1 MQLDL
6 LQDGFVAIP
15 QAGIGQIQQRAGELH
30 GFTKHEVERRINVG
44 RAQFFHALKCLD
56 PALCLTRLG
65 GLSLE
70 AGDVAFHV
78 RGLRLLLL
86 VGLLLLGQT
95 LGTGALEGC
104 VTAAVERDFALID
117 VGDVVHHGIEKIPV
131 VGYQQQG
138 ARVAFEE
145 VFEPQNGI
153 KVQVV
158 GRFIEQQQIRRT
170 HEGLRQVQA
179 DLARA
184 EADED
189 GAAQARLHSEL
200 DSADG
205 YTADARARKMLAGLG
220 FTNEQMDRPV
230 ADFSGGWRMRLNLA
244 QALMCP
250 SDLLLLDEPTN
261 HLDLDAILWLE
272 DFLKNYPGTL
282 LLISHDRDFLDA
294 VVDNIAHVDQ
304 RKITLYR
311 GGYSAFERAR
321 AERLAQQQQAYEK
334 QQAQRAHMESYIA
347 RFKAQATKA
356 RQAQS
361 RIKALERMEELS
373 AAHVDSPFDFVFRE
387 AVKLSSPL
395 LDLSDARLGYGD
407 KTILEKVK
415 LQLVPGARIGLL
427 GPNGA
432 GKSTLIKNL
441 AGELE
446 PLSGRLARGE
456 TLVVGYFAQH
466 QLDSLDSKASPLLHM
481 QRLAPTE
488 REQTLRDFLG
498 GFDFRGARID
508 EPVLNFSGGE
518 KARLALAL
526 IAWGRPNLLLLDEP
540 TNHLDLE
547 MRLALTMALQE
558 FSGAVLVVS
567 HDRHLLK
574 STTDEFLLVA
584 DGKVQEF
591 DGDLEDYARW
601 LADYRLRNAPVSTT
615 LVNPDKTDKKAQRQA
630 AAALRQQLAPHK
642 READKLESELGK
654 VNEKL
659 AKIETSLGD
668 SAVYEAARKD
678 ELRDLLAEQAK
689 LKVLE
694 SQLEERWMEALE
706 LLESMQAELEAL
718 S

>member
-1 MQLDL
+1 MIRLSNLTLQRGPQRLLEGAELTLHAGHKAGLIGANGAGKSSLFALLRAELTPDSGDCQLPADWRIAHMRQEVDTL
-6 LQDGFVAIP
+6 DRLAVDYVLDG
-15 QAGIGQIQQRAGELH
+15 
-30 GFTKHEVERRINVG
+30 
-44 RAQFFHALKCLD
+44 D
-56 PALCLTRLG
+56 
-65 GLSLE
+65 
-70 AGDVAFHV
+70 
-78 RGLRLLLL
+78 LRL
-86 VGLLLLGQT
+86 
-95 LGTGALEGC
+95 
-104 VTAAVERDFALID
+104 R
-117 VGDVVHHGIEKIPV
+117 K
-131 VGYQQQG
+131 
-138 ARVAFEE
+138 
-145 VFEPQNGI
+145 
-153 KVQVV
+153 
-158 GRFIEQQQIRRT
+158 
-170 HEGLRQVQA
+170 VQA
-179 DLARA
+179 DLAAA
-184 EADED
+184 EAAHD
-189 GAAQARLHSEL
+189 GTALARLHIEL

-205 YTADARARKMLAGLG
+205 YTADARARKLLAGLG
-220 FTNEQMDRPV
+220 FTNEQMDRRV
-230 ADFSGGWRMRLNLA
+230 GDFSGGWRMRLNLA

-272 DFLKNYPGTL
+272 DWLKSYPGTL

-294 VVDNIAHVDQ
+294 VVDHVAHVEQ
-304 RKITLYR
+304 CKLTLYR
-311 GGYSAFERAR
+311 GGYTAFERTR

-334 QQAQRAHMESYIA
+334 QQAQRAHMEKYIA

-387 AVKLSSPL
+387 SEKISSPL
-395 LDLSDARLGYGD
+395 LDLSEGRLGYGD

-415 LQLVPGARIGLL
+415 LQLTPGARIGLL

-446 PLSGRLARGE
+446 PLSGRLVRGE
-456 TLVVGYFAQH
+456 NLSVGYFAQH
-466 QLDSLDSKASPLLHM
+466 QLDSLDNKASPLLHL

-498 GFDFRGARID
+498 GFDFRGNRID

-526 IAWGRPNLLLLDEP
+526 IAWERPNLLLLDEP

-574 STTDEFLLVA
+574 STTDDFLLVA
-584 DGKVQEF
+584 DGKVETF
-591 DGDLEDYARW
+591 DGDLDDYSRW
-601 LADYRLRNAPVSTT
+601 LVEYRQRNAPVSTAP
-615 LVNPDKTDKKAQRQA
+615 VNADKTDKKAQRQA

-642 READKLESELGK
+642 READKLERELGSLH
-654 VNEKL
+654 EQL
-659 AKIETSLGD
+659 AKVDASLGD
-668 SAVYEAARKD
+668 SALYETARKD
-678 ELRDLLAEQAK
+678 ELRDLLAQQAK
-689 LKVLE
+689 LKVRE
-694 SQLEERWMEALE
+694 AELEEAWMAALE
-706 LLESMQAELEAL
+706 ELETMQAELEAL

>member
-1 MQLDL
+1 
-6 LQDGFVAIP
+6 
-15 QAGIGQIQQRAGELH
+15 
-30 GFTKHEVERRINVG
+30 
-44 RAQFFHALKCLD
+44 
-56 PALCLTRLG
+56 
-65 GLSLE
+65 
-70 AGDVAFHV
+70 
-78 RGLRLLLL
+78 
-86 VGLLLLGQT
+86 
-95 LGTGALEGC
+95 
-104 VTAAVERDFALID
+104 
-117 VGDVVHHGIEKIPV
+117 
-131 VGYQQQG
+131 
-138 ARVAFEE
+138 
-145 VFEPQNGI
+145 
-153 KVQVV
+153 VQ
-158 GRFIEQQQIRRT
+158 
-170 HEGLRQVQA
+170 H
-179 DLARA
+179 DLAEA
-184 EADED
+184 EKAQD
-189 GAAQARLHSEL
+189 GAAQARLHAEL

-220 FTNEQMDRPV
+220 FTNDQMDRQV
-230 ADFSGGWRMRLNLA
+230 GDFSGGWRMRLNLA

-261 HLDLDAILWLE
+261 HLDLDAIIWLE
-272 DFLKNYPGTL
+272 EWLKSYPGTL
-282 LLISHDRDFLDA
+282 MLISHDRDFLDA
-294 VVDNIAHVDQ
+294 VVDHVAHVDQ

-387 AVKLSSPL
+387 SHKISSPL
-395 LDLSDARLGYGD
+395 IDISDARLGYGERAV
-407 KTILEKVK
+407 LEKVK
-415 LQLVPGARIGLL
+415 LQLTPGARIGLL

-446 PLSGRLARGE
+446 PLSGRLTRGE
-456 TLVVGYFAQH
+456 NTVVGYFAQH

-558 FSGAVLVVS
+558 FSGAGLVVS

-574 STTDEFLLVA
+574 STTDNFYLVA
-584 DGKVQEF
+584 DGKVEEF
-591 DGDLEDYARW
+591 DGDLEDYTRW
-601 LADYRLRNAPVSTT
+601 LVEYRQRNAPVSNTP
-615 LVNPDKTDKKAQRQA
+615 VNPDKTDKKAQRQA

-642 READKLESELGK
+642 READKLEAELGK
-654 VNEKL
+654 LHEKL
-659 AKIETSLGD
+659 AKIDVSLGD
-668 SAVYEAARKD
+668 SDIYEPMRKN

-689 LKVLE
+689 LKVRE
-694 SQLEERWMEALE
+694 AELEESWMEALE

>member
-1 MQLDL
+1 MIRLQNLTLQRGPQRL
-6 LQDGFVAIP
+6 LEDAELTLH
-15 QAGIGQIQQRAGELH
+15 AGHKAGLIGANGAGKSSLFALIRGELH
-30 GFTKHEVERRINVG
+30 PDSGDCFLPADWRIAHMRQDIETLERLAVDYV
-44 RAQFFHALKCLD
+44 LD
-56 PALCLTRLG
+56 
-65 GLSLE
+65 
-70 AGDVAFHV
+70 GD
-78 RGLRLLLL
+78 LRL
-86 VGLLLLGQT
+86 
-95 LGTGALEGC
+95 
-104 VTAAVERDFALID
+104 R
-117 VGDVVHHGIEKIPV
+117 
-131 VGYQQQG
+131 
-138 ARVAFEE
+138 E
-145 VFEPQNGI
+145 VQ
-153 KVQVV
+153 
-158 GRFIEQQQIRRT
+158 R
-170 HEGLRQVQA
+170 
-179 DLARA
+179 DLAAA
-184 EADED
+184 EASHD
-189 GAAQARLHSEL
+189 GAAQARLHAEL

-205 YTADARARKMLAGLG
+205 YTADARARKLLAGLG

-230 ADFSGGWRMRLNLA
+230 GDFSGGWRMRLNLA

-261 HLDLDAILWLE
+261 HLDLDAIIWLE
-272 DFLKNYPGTL
+272 EWLKSYPGTL

-294 VVDNIAHVDQ
+294 VVDHVAHVDQ

-387 AVKLSSPL
+387 STKISSPL
-395 LDLSDARLGYGD
+395 IDLSDARLGYGD
-407 KTILEKVK
+407 KAVLEKVK
-415 LQLVPGARIGLL
+415 LQLTPGARIGLL

-441 AGELE
+441 AGELS
-446 PLSGRLARGE
+446 PLAGRLTRGE
-456 TLVVGYFAQH
+456 NTVVGYFAQH
-466 QLDSLDSKASPLLHM
+466 QLDSLDSKASPLLHL

-526 IAWGRPNLLLLDEP
+526 IAWERPNLLLLDEP

-574 STTDEFLLVA
+574 STTDNFYLVA
-584 DGKVQEF
+584 DGKVEEF

-601 LADYRLRNAPVSTT
+601 LVDYRQRNAPVSNTP
-615 LVNPDKTDKKAQRQA
+615 VNPDKTDKKAQRQA

-642 READKLESELGK
+642 READKLEAELGK
-654 VNEKL
+654 LHEKL
-659 AKIETSLGD
+659 AKIDASLGD
-668 SAVYEAARKD
+668 SDIYEPARKND
-678 ELRDLLAEQAK
+678 LRDLLADQAK
-689 LKVLE
+689 LKVRE
-694 SQLEERWMEALE
+694 AELEEAWMEALE

>member
-1 MQLDL
+1 MIRLQNLTLQRGPQRL
-6 LQDGFVAIP
+6 LEDAELTLH
-15 QAGIGQIQQRAGELH
+15 AGHKAGLIGANGAGKSSLFALLRGELH
-30 GFTKHEVERRINVG
+30 PDSGDCSLPADWRIAHMRQEVDTLERLAVDYV
-44 RAQFFHALKCLD
+44 LD
-56 PALCLTRLG
+56 
-65 GLSLE
+65 
-70 AGDVAFHV
+70 GD
-78 RGLRLLLL
+78 
-86 VGLLLLGQT
+86 
-95 LGTGALEGC
+95 
-104 VTAAVERDFALID
+104 
-117 VGDVVHHGIEKIPV
+117 
-131 VGYQQQG
+131 
-138 ARVAFEE
+138 
-145 VFEPQNGI
+145 
-153 KVQVV
+153 
-158 GRFIEQQQIRRT
+158 IR
-170 HEGLRQVQA
+170 LRQVQR
-179 DLARA
+179 DLAVA
-184 EADED
+184 EAAHD
-189 GAAQARLHSEL
+189 GAALARLHSEL

-205 YTADARARKMLAGLG
+205 YTADARARKLLAGLG
-220 FTNEQMDRPV
+220 FTNEQMDRQV
-230 ADFSGGWRMRLNLA
+230 GDFSGGWRMRLNLA

-261 HLDLDAILWLE
+261 HLDLDAIIWLE
-272 DFLKNYPGTL
+272 DWLKSYPGTL

-294 VVDNIAHVDQ
+294 VVDHVAHVDQ
-304 RKITLYR
+304 RKLVLYR
-311 GGYSAFERAR
+311 GGYTAFERAR

-387 AVKLSSPL
+387 STKISSPL
-395 LDLSDARLGYGD
+395 IDLSDARLGYGD
-407 KTILEKVK
+407 KTVLEKVK
-415 LQLVPGARIGLL
+415 LQLTPGARIGLL

-441 AGELE
+441 SGELQ
-446 PLSGRLARGE
+446 PLAGRLTRGE
-456 TLVVGYFAQH
+456 NTVVGYFAQH
-466 QLDSLDSKASPLLHM
+466 QLDSLDAKASPLLHL

-526 IAWGRPNLLLLDEP
+526 IAWERPNLLLLDEP

-574 STTDEFLLVA
+574 STTDNFFLVA
-584 DGKVQEF
+584 DGKVEEF

-601 LADYRLRNAPVSTT
+601 LVDYRQRNAPVSTT
-615 LVNPDKTDKKAQRQA
+615 PVNPDKTDKKAQRQA

-654 VNEKL
+654 LHEKL
-659 AKIETSLGD
+659 HGIETSLGD
-668 SAVYEAARKD
+668 SGLYEAARRD
-678 ELRDLLAEQAK
+678 ELRDLLAEQAR
-689 LKVLE
+689 LKVRE
-694 SQLEERWMEALE
+694 AELEEAWMQALE
-706 LLESMQAELEAL
+706 LLETLQTELEAL

>member
-1 MQLDL
+1 MIRLQNLTLQRGPQRL
-6 LQDGFVAIP
+6 LEDAELTLH
-15 QAGIGQIQQRAGELH
+15 AGHKAGLIGANGAGKSSLFALIRGELH
-30 GFTKHEVERRINVG
+30 PDSGDCFLPADWRIAHMRQEIETLERLAVDYV
-44 RAQFFHALKCLD
+44 LD
-56 PALCLTRLG
+56 
-65 GLSLE
+65 
-70 AGDVAFHV
+70 GD
-78 RGLRLLLL
+78 LRL
-86 VGLLLLGQT
+86 
-95 LGTGALEGC
+95 
-104 VTAAVERDFALID
+104 R
-117 VGDVVHHGIEKIPV
+117 
-131 VGYQQQG
+131 
-138 ARVAFEE
+138 E
-145 VFEPQNGI
+145 VQ
-153 KVQVV
+153 
-158 GRFIEQQQIRRT
+158 R
-170 HEGLRQVQA
+170 
-179 DLARA
+179 DLAAA
-184 EADED
+184 EAAHD

-205 YTADARARKMLAGLG
+205 YTADARARKLLAGLG
-220 FTNEQMDRPV
+220 FTNEQMDRQV
-230 ADFSGGWRMRLNLA
+230 GDFSGGWRMRLNLA

-261 HLDLDAILWLE
+261 HLDLDAIIWLE
-272 DFLKNYPGTL
+272 EWLKSYPGTL
-282 LLISHDRDFLDA
+282 LLISHDRDFLDE
-294 VVDNIAHVDQ
+294 VVDHVAHVDQ

-311 GGYSAFERAR
+311 GGYTAFERAR

-387 AVKLSSPL
+387 STKISSPL
-395 LDLSDARLGYGD
+395 IDLSDARLGYGD

-415 LQLVPGARIGLL
+415 LQLTPGARIGLL

-441 AGELE
+441 AGELS
-446 PLSGRLARGE
+446 PIAGRLTRGE
-456 TLVVGYFAQH
+456 NTVVGYFAQH
-466 QLDSLDSKASPLLHM
+466 QLDSLDSKASPLLHL

-526 IAWGRPNLLLLDEP
+526 IAWERPNLLLLDEP

-574 STTDEFLLVA
+574 STTDNFYLVA
-584 DGKVQEF
+584 DGKVEEF

-601 LADYRLRNAPVSTT
+601 LVEYRQRNAPVSNTP
-615 LVNPDKTDKKAQRQA
+615 VNPDKTDKKAQRQA

-642 READKLESELGK
+642 READKLEAELGK
-654 VNEKL
+654 LHEKL
-659 AKIETSLGD
+659 AKVDASLGD
-668 SAVYEAARKD
+668 SDIYEPARKN

-689 LKVLE
+689 LKVRE
-694 SQLEERWMEALE
+694 GELEEAWMEALE
-706 LLESMQAELEAL
+706 VLESMQAELEAL

>member
-1 MQLDL
+1 MIRIENLTLQRGPQRL
-6 LQDGFVAIP
+6 LEDAELTLH
-15 QAGIGQIQQRAGELH
+15 AGQKAGLIGANGAGKSSLFALLRGELH
-30 GFTKHEVERRINVG
+30 PDSGDCRLPADWRIAHMRQEVDTLERLAVDYV
-44 RAQFFHALKCLD
+44 LD
-56 PALCLTRLG
+56 
-65 GLSLE
+65 
-70 AGDVAFHV
+70 GDVH
-78 RGLRLLLL
+78 LR
-86 VGLLLLGQT
+86 
-95 LGTGALEGC
+95 
-104 VTAAVERDFALID
+104 D
-117 VGDVVHHGIEKIPV
+117 V
-131 VGYQQQG
+131 Q
-138 ARVAFEE
+138 
-145 VFEPQNGI
+145 
-153 KVQVV
+153 
-158 GRFIEQQQIRRT
+158 
-170 HEGLRQVQA
+170 RQ
-179 DLARA
+179 LA
-184 EADED
+184 EAETAHD
-189 GAAQARLHSEL
+189 GTALARLHAEL

-205 YTADARARKMLAGLG
+205 YTADARARKLLAGLG
-220 FTNEQMDRPV
+220 FSNEQMARQV
-230 ADFSGGWRMRLNLA
+230 GSFSGGWRMRLNLA

-272 DFLKNYPGTL
+272 DWLKGYPGTL

-294 VVDNIAHVDQ
+294 VVDHVAHVEQ
-304 RKITLYR
+304 RKIILYR

-334 QQAQRAHMESYIA
+334 QQAQRAHMEKYIA

-373 AAHVDSPFDFVFRE
+373 AAHVDSPFNFTFRE
-387 AVKLSSPL
+387 SEKISSPL

-415 LQLVPGARIGLL
+415 LQLTPGARIGLL

-441 AGELE
+441 SGELQ
-446 PLSGRLARGE
+446 PLAGRLQRGE
-456 TLVVGYFAQH
+456 NLSVGYFAQH
-466 QLDSLDSKASPLLHM
+466 QLDSLDAKANPLLHL

-498 GFDFRGARID
+498 GFDFRGARLD
-508 EPVLNFSGGE
+508 EPVVNFSGGE

-526 IAWGRPNLLLLDEP
+526 IAWEKPNLLLLDEP

-574 STTDEFLLVA
+574 STTDNFMLVA
-584 DGKVQEF
+584 DGRVEEF
-591 DGDLEDYARW
+591 DGDLDDYTRW
-601 LADYRLRNAPVSTT
+601 LADYRQRNAPVSNTP
-615 LVNPDKTDKKAQRQA
+615 VNADKTDKKAQRQQ

-642 READKLESELGK
+642 KQAEKLERELGE
-654 VNEKL
+654 VQEKL
-659 AKIETSLGD
+659 ARIEHGLAD
-668 SAVYEAARKD
+668 SAIYEAASKD
-678 ELRDLLAEQAK
+678 KLRELLSEQAR
-689 LKVLE
+689 LKTRE
-694 SQLEERWMEALE
+694 GELEEGWMEALE
-706 LLESMQAELEAL
+706 VLETMQAELEAL

>member
-1 MQLDL
+1 MIRLQNLTLQRGPQRL
-6 LQDGFVAIP
+6 LEDAELTLH
-15 QAGIGQIQQRAGELH
+15 AGHKAGLIGANGAGKSSLFALLRGELH
-30 GFTKHEVERRINVG
+30 PDSGDCFLPADWRIAHMRQEVDTLERLAVDYV
-44 RAQFFHALKCLD
+44 LD
-56 PALCLTRLG
+56 
-65 GLSLE
+65 
-70 AGDVAFHV
+70 GD
-78 RGLRLLLL
+78 LR
-86 VGLLLLGQT
+86 
-95 LGTGALEGC
+95 
-104 VTAAVERDFALID
+104 
-117 VGDVVHHGIEKIPV
+117 
-131 VGYQQQG
+131 
-138 ARVAFEE
+138 
-145 VFEPQNGI
+145 
-153 KVQVV
+153 
-158 GRFIEQQQIRRT
+158 
-170 HEGLRQVQA
+170 LRQVQR
-179 DLARA
+179 DLEAA
-184 EADED
+184 EAAHD

-205 YTADARARKMLAGLG
+205 YTADARARKLLAGLG
-220 FTNEQMDRPV
+220 FTNEQMDRQV
-230 ADFSGGWRMRLNLA
+230 GDFSGGWRMRLNLA

-261 HLDLDAILWLE
+261 HLDLDAIIWLE
-272 DFLKNYPGTL
+272 DWLKSYPGTL

-294 VVDNIAHVDQ
+294 VVDHVAHVDQ

-387 AVKLSSPL
+387 STKISSPL
-395 LDLSDARLGYGD
+395 IDLSDARLGYGD
-407 KTILEKVK
+407 KTVLEKVK
-415 LQLVPGARIGLL
+415 LQLTPGARIGLL

-441 AGELE
+441 SGELL
-446 PLSGRLARGE
+446 PLAGRLTRGE
-456 TLVVGYFAQH
+456 NTVVGYFAQH
-466 QLDSLDSKASPLLHM
+466 QLDSLDAKASPLLHL

-526 IAWGRPNLLLLDEP
+526 IAWDRPNLLLLDEP

-574 STTDEFLLVA
+574 STTDNFFLVA
-584 DGKVQEF
+584 DGKVEEF

-601 LADYRLRNAPVSTT
+601 LVEYRQRNAPVSNTP
-615 LVNPDKTDKKAQRQA
+615 VNPDKTDKKAQRQA

-642 READKLESELGK
+642 READKLEAELGK
-654 VNEKL
+654 LHEKL
-659 AKIETSLGD
+659 QKIETSLGD
-668 SAVYEAARKD
+668 SGLYEAARKD
-678 ELRDLLAEQAK
+678 ELRDLLAEQAR
-689 LKVLE
+689 LKVKE
-694 SQLEERWMEALE
+694 AELEEAWMLALE
-706 LLESMQAELEAL
+706 LLENLQAELEAL

>member
-1 MQLDL
+1 MIRLQNLTLQRGPQRL
-6 LQDGFVAIP
+6 LEDAELTLH
-15 QAGIGQIQQRAGELH
+15 AGHKAGLIGANGAGKSSLFALLRGELH
-30 GFTKHEVERRINVG
+30 PDSGDCSLPADWRIAHMRQEVDTLERLAVDYV
-44 RAQFFHALKCLD
+44 LD
-56 PALCLTRLG
+56 
-65 GLSLE
+65 
-70 AGDVAFHV
+70 GDV
-78 RGLRLLLL
+78 R
-86 VGLLLLGQT
+86 
-95 LGTGALEGC
+95 
-104 VTAAVERDFALID
+104 
-117 VGDVVHHGIEKIPV
+117 
-131 VGYQQQG
+131 
-138 ARVAFEE
+138 
-145 VFEPQNGI
+145 
-153 KVQVV
+153 
-158 GRFIEQQQIRRT
+158 
-170 HEGLRQVQA
+170 LRQVQR
-179 DLARA
+179 DLAAA
-184 EADED
+184 EAAHD
-189 GAAQARLHSEL
+189 GAALARLHSEL
-200 DSADG
+200 DTADG
-205 YTADARARKMLAGLG
+205 YTADARARKLLAGLG
-220 FTNEQMDRPV
+220 FTNEQMDRQV
-230 ADFSGGWRMRLNLA
+230 GDLSGGWRMRLNLA

-261 HLDLDAILWLE
+261 HLDLDAIIWLE
-272 DFLKNYPGTL
+272 DWLKSYPGTL

-294 VVDNIAHVDQ
+294 VVDHVAHVDQ
-304 RKITLYR
+304 RKLVLYR
-311 GGYSAFERAR
+311 GGYTAFERAR

-387 AVKLSSPL
+387 STKISSPL
-395 LDLSDARLGYGD
+395 IDLSDARLGYGD
-407 KTILEKVK
+407 KTVLEKVR
-415 LQLVPGARIGLL
+415 LQLTPGARIGLL

-441 AGELE
+441 SGELE
-446 PLSGRLARGE
+446 PLAGRLTRGE
-456 TLVVGYFAQH
+456 NTVVGYFAQH
-466 QLDSLDSKASPLLHM
+466 QLDSLDAKASPLLHL

-574 STTDEFLLVA
+574 STTDNFFLVA
-584 DGKVQEF
+584 DGKVEEF

-601 LADYRLRNAPVSTT
+601 LVEYRQRNAPVSTT
-615 LVNPDKTDKKAQRQA
+615 PVNPDKTDKKAQRQA

-642 READKLESELGK
+642 READKLEAELGK
-654 VNEKL
+654 VHEKL
-659 AKIETSLGD
+659 QKIETSLGD
-668 SAVYEAARKD
+668 SGLYEAARKD
-678 ELRDLLAEQAK
+678 ELRDLLAEQAR
-689 LKVLE
+689 LKIRE
-694 SQLEERWMEALE
+694 AELEEAWMQALE
-706 LLESMQAELEAL
+706 LLETLQAELEAL

>member
-1 MQLDL
+1 MIRLQNLTLQRGPQRL
-6 LQDGFVAIP
+6 LEDAELTLH
-15 QAGIGQIQQRAGELH
+15 AGHKAGLIGANGAGKSSLFALLRGELH
-30 GFTKHEVERRINVG
+30 PDSGDCSLPADWRIAHMRQEVDTLERLAVDYV
-44 RAQFFHALKCLD
+44 LD
-56 PALCLTRLG
+56 
-65 GLSLE
+65 
-70 AGDVAFHV
+70 GDV
-78 RGLRLLLL
+78 R
-86 VGLLLLGQT
+86 
-95 LGTGALEGC
+95 
-104 VTAAVERDFALID
+104 
-117 VGDVVHHGIEKIPV
+117 
-131 VGYQQQG
+131 
-138 ARVAFEE
+138 
-145 VFEPQNGI
+145 
-153 KVQVV
+153 
-158 GRFIEQQQIRRT
+158 
-170 HEGLRQVQA
+170 LRQVQR
-179 DLARA
+179 DLAAA
-184 EADED
+184 EAAHD
-189 GAAQARLHSEL
+189 GAALARLHSEL
-200 DSADG
+200 DTADG
-205 YTADARARKMLAGLG
+205 YTADARARKLLAGLG
-220 FTNEQMDRPV
+220 FTNEQMDRQV
-230 ADFSGGWRMRLNLA
+230 GDFSGGWRMRLNLA

-261 HLDLDAILWLE
+261 HLDLDAIIWLE
-272 DFLKNYPGTL
+272 DWLKSYPGTL

-294 VVDNIAHVDQ
+294 VVDHVAHVDQ
-304 RKITLYR
+304 RKLVLYR
-311 GGYSAFERAR
+311 GGYTAFERAR

-387 AVKLSSPL
+387 STKISSPL
-395 LDLSDARLGYGD
+395 IDLSDARLGYGD
-407 KTILEKVK
+407 KTVLEKVK
-415 LQLVPGARIGLL
+415 LQLTPGARIGLL

-441 AGELE
+441 SGELQ
-446 PLSGRLARGE
+446 PLAGRLTRGE
-456 TLVVGYFAQH
+456 NTVVGYFAQH
-466 QLDSLDSKASPLLHM
+466 QLDSLDAKASPLLHL

-498 GFDFRGARID
+498 GFDFRGGRID

-574 STTDEFLLVA
+574 STTDNFFLVA
-584 DGKVQEF
+584 DGKVEEF

-601 LADYRLRNAPVSTT
+601 LVEYRQRNAPVSTT
-615 LVNPDKTDKKAQRQA
+615 PVNPDKTDKKAQRQA

-642 READKLESELGK
+642 READKLEAELGK
-654 VNEKL
+654 VHEKL
-659 AKIETSLGD
+659 QKIETSLGD
-668 SAVYEAARKD
+668 SGLYEAARKD
-678 ELRDLLAEQAK
+678 ELRDLLAEQAR
-689 LKVLE
+689 LKIRE
-694 SQLEERWMEALE
+694 AELEEAWMQALE
-706 LLESMQAELEAL
+706 LLETLQAELEAL

>member
-1 MQLDL
+1 MIRLQNLTLQRGPQRL
-6 LQDGFVAIP
+6 LEDAELTLH
-15 QAGIGQIQQRAGELH
+15 AGQKAGLIGANGAGKSSLFALLRGELH
-30 GFTKHEVERRINVG
+30 PDSGDCFLPADWRIAHMRQEVDTLERLAVDYV
-44 RAQFFHALKCLD
+44 LD
-56 PALCLTRLG
+56 
-65 GLSLE
+65 
-70 AGDVAFHV
+70 GD
-78 RGLRLLLL
+78 LR
-86 VGLLLLGQT
+86 
-95 LGTGALEGC
+95 
-104 VTAAVERDFALID
+104 
-117 VGDVVHHGIEKIPV
+117 
-131 VGYQQQG
+131 
-138 ARVAFEE
+138 
-145 VFEPQNGI
+145 
-153 KVQVV
+153 
-158 GRFIEQQQIRRT
+158 
-170 HEGLRQVQA
+170 LRQVQR
-179 DLARA
+179 DLAAA
-184 EADED
+184 EAAHD

-205 YTADARARKMLAGLG
+205 YTADARARKLLAGLG
-220 FTNEQMDRPV
+220 FTNEQMDRQV
-230 ADFSGGWRMRLNLA
+230 GDFSGGWRMRLNLA

-261 HLDLDAILWLE
+261 HLDLDAIIWLE
-272 DFLKNYPGTL
+272 EWLKSYPGTL
-282 LLISHDRDFLDA
+282 MLISHDRDFLDA
-294 VVDNIAHVDQ
+294 VVDHVAHVDQ

-361 RIKALERMEELS
+361 RIKALERMEELT

-387 AVKLSSPL
+387 SQKISSPL
-395 LDLSDARLGYGD
+395 IDLSDARLGYGE
-407 KTILEKVK
+407 KTVLEKVK
-415 LQLVPGARIGLL
+415 LQLTPGARIGLL

-446 PLSGRLARGE
+446 PLAGRLTRGE
-456 TLVVGYFAQH
+456 NTVVGYFAQH
-466 QLDSLDSKASPLLHM
+466 QLDSLDAKASPLLHL

-526 IAWGRPNLLLLDEP
+526 IAWDRPNLLLLDEP

-574 STTDEFLLVA
+574 STTDNFFLVA
-584 DGKVQEF
+584 DGKVEEF
-591 DGDLEDYARW
+591 DGDLEDYTRW
-601 LADYRLRNAPVSTT
+601 LVDYRQRNAPVSNTP
-615 LVNPDKTDKKAQRQA
+615 VNPDKTDKKAQRQA

-642 READKLESELGK
+642 REAEKLEAELGK
-654 VNEKL
+654 LHEKL
-659 AKIETSLGD
+659 AKIDVSLGD
-668 SAVYEAARKD
+668 SDIYEPARKN
-678 ELRDLLAEQAK
+678 ELRDLLAEQAR
-689 LKVLE
+689 LKVRE
-694 SQLEERWMEALE
+694 AELEEAWMEALE

>member
-1 MQLDL
+1 MIRLQNLTLQRGPQRL
-6 LQDGFVAIP
+6 LEDAELTLH
-15 QAGIGQIQQRAGELH
+15 AGHKAGLIGANGAGKSSLFALIRGELH
-30 GFTKHEVERRINVG
+30 PDSGDCFLPADWRIAHMRQEIETLERLAVDYV
-44 RAQFFHALKCLD
+44 LD
-56 PALCLTRLG
+56 
-65 GLSLE
+65 
-70 AGDVAFHV
+70 GD
-78 RGLRLLLL
+78 LRL
-86 VGLLLLGQT
+86 
-95 LGTGALEGC
+95 
-104 VTAAVERDFALID
+104 R
-117 VGDVVHHGIEKIPV
+117 
-131 VGYQQQG
+131 
-138 ARVAFEE
+138 E
-145 VFEPQNGI
+145 VQ
-153 KVQVV
+153 
-158 GRFIEQQQIRRT
+158 R
-170 HEGLRQVQA
+170 
-179 DLARA
+179 DLAAA
-184 EADED
+184 EAAHD

-205 YTADARARKMLAGLG
+205 YTADARARKLLAGLG

-230 ADFSGGWRMRLNLA
+230 GDFSGGWRMRLNLA

-261 HLDLDAILWLE
+261 HLDLDAIIWLE
-272 DFLKNYPGTL
+272 EWLKSYPGTL

-294 VVDNIAHVDQ
+294 VVDHVAHVDQ

-387 AVKLSSPL
+387 SQKISSPL
-395 LDLSDARLGYGD
+395 IDLSDARLGYGD
-407 KTILEKVK
+407 KAVLEKVK
-415 LQLVPGARIGLL
+415 LQLTPGARIGLL

-446 PLSGRLARGE
+446 PLSGRLTRGE
-456 TLVVGYFAQH
+456 NTVVGYFAQH
-466 QLDSLDSKASPLLHM
+466 QLDSLDSKASPLLHL

-526 IAWGRPNLLLLDEP
+526 IAWDRPNLLLLDEP

-574 STTDEFLLVA
+574 STTDNFYLVA
-584 DGKVQEF
+584 DGKVEEF

-601 LADYRLRNAPVSTT
+601 LVDYRQRNAPVSNTP
-615 LVNPDKTDKKAQRQA
+615 VNPDKTDKKAQRQA

-642 READKLESELGK
+642 READKFEAELGK
-654 VNEKL
+654 LHEKL
-659 AKIETSLGD
+659 AKIDTSLGD
-668 SAVYEAARKD
+668 SDIYEPARKND
-678 ELRDLLAEQAK
+678 LRDLLAEQAK
-689 LKVLE
+689 LKVRE
-694 SQLEERWMEALE
+694 AELEEAWMEALE

>member
-1 MQLDL
+1 MIRLQNLTLQRGPQRL
-6 LQDGFVAIP
+6 LEDAELTLH
-15 QAGIGQIQQRAGELH
+15 AGHKAGLIGANGAGKSSLFALLRGELH
-30 GFTKHEVERRINVG
+30 PDSGDCLLPADWRIAHMRQEVDT
-44 RAQFFHALKCLD
+44 LD
-56 PALCLTRLG
+56 RLAVDYV
-65 GLSLE
+65 LD
-70 AGDVAFHV
+70 GD
-78 RGLRLLLL
+78 LR
-86 VGLLLLGQT
+86 
-95 LGTGALEGC
+95 
-104 VTAAVERDFALID
+104 
-117 VGDVVHHGIEKIPV
+117 
-131 VGYQQQG
+131 
-138 ARVAFEE
+138 
-145 VFEPQNGI
+145 
-153 KVQVV
+153 
-158 GRFIEQQQIRRT
+158 
-170 HEGLRQVQA
+170 LRQVQR
-179 DLARA
+179 DLAAA
-184 EADED
+184 EAAHD
-189 GAAQARLHSEL
+189 GAAQARLHAEL

-205 YTADARARKMLAGLG
+205 YTADARARKLLAGLG
-220 FTNEQMDRPV
+220 FTNEQMDRQV
-230 ADFSGGWRMRLNLA
+230 GDFSGGWRMRLNLA
-244 QALMCP
+244 QALMYP

-261 HLDLDAILWLE
+261 HLDLDAIIWLE
-272 DFLKNYPGTL
+272 DWLKSYPGTL

-294 VVDNIAHVDQ
+294 VVDHVAHVDQ
-304 RKITLYR
+304 RKLTLYR

-387 AVKLSSPL
+387 STKISSPL
-395 LDLSDARLGYGD
+395 IDLSDARLGYGD
-407 KTILEKVK
+407 KTVLEKVK
-415 LQLVPGARIGLL
+415 LQLTPGARIGLL

-441 AGELE
+441 SGELQ
-446 PLSGRLARGE
+446 PLAGRLTRGE
-456 TLVVGYFAQH
+456 NTVVGYFAQH
-466 QLDSLDSKASPLLHM
+466 QLDSLDSKASPLLHL
-481 QRLAPTE
+481 QRLAPSE

-574 STTDEFLLVA
+574 STTDNFFLVA
-584 DGKVQEF
+584 DGKVEEF

-601 LADYRLRNAPVSTT
+601 LVEYRQRNAPVSSTP
-615 LVNPDKTDKKAQRQA
+615 VNPDKTDKKAQRQA

-642 READKLESELGK
+642 READKLEAELGK
-654 VNEKL
+654 LHEKL
-659 AKIETSLGD
+659 QKIETSLGD
-668 SAVYEAARKD
+668 SGLYEAARKD
-678 ELRDLLAEQAK
+678 ELRDLLAEQAR
-689 LKVLE
+689 LKVRE
-694 SQLEERWMEALE
+694 AELEEAWMQALE
-706 LLESMQAELEAL
+706 LLENLQAELEAL

>member
-1 MQLDL
+1 MIRLQNLTLQRGPQRL
-6 LQDGFVAIP
+6 LEDAELTLH
-15 QAGIGQIQQRAGELH
+15 AGHKAGLIGANGAGKSSLFALLRGELH
-30 GFTKHEVERRINVG
+30 PDSGDCLLPADWRIAHMRQEVDTLERLAVDYV
-44 RAQFFHALKCLD
+44 LD
-56 PALCLTRLG
+56 
-65 GLSLE
+65 
-70 AGDVAFHV
+70 GD
-78 RGLRLLLL
+78 LRL
-86 VGLLLLGQT
+86 
-95 LGTGALEGC
+95 
-104 VTAAVERDFALID
+104 R
-117 VGDVVHHGIEKIPV
+117 
-131 VGYQQQG
+131 
-138 ARVAFEE
+138 E
-145 VFEPQNGI
+145 VQ
-153 KVQVV
+153 
-158 GRFIEQQQIRRT
+158 R
-170 HEGLRQVQA
+170 
-179 DLARA
+179 DLAVA
-184 EADED
+184 EEAHD
-189 GAAQARLHSEL
+189 GVALARLHVEL

-205 YTADARARKMLAGLG
+205 YTADARARKLLAGLG
-220 FTNEQMDRPV
+220 FTNEQMDRQV
-230 ADFSGGWRMRLNLA
+230 GDFSGGWRMRLNLA

-261 HLDLDAILWLE
+261 HLDLDAIIWLE
-272 DFLKNYPGTL
+272 DWLKSYAGTL
-282 LLISHDRDFLDA
+282 LLISHDRDFLDE
-294 VVDNIAHVDQ
+294 VVDHVAHVDQ

-311 GGYSAFERAR
+311 GGYTAFERAR

-387 AVKLSSPL
+387 STKISSTL
-395 LDLSDARLGYGD
+395 IDLSDANLGYGD
-407 KTILEKVK
+407 RAVLEKVK
-415 LQLVPGARIGLL
+415 LQLTPGARIGLL

-446 PLSGRLARGE
+446 PLSGRLTRGE
-456 TLVVGYFAQH
+456 NTVVGYFAQH
-466 QLDSLDSKASPLLHM
+466 QLDSLDAKASPLLHL

-488 REQTLRDFLG
+488 REQALRDFLG
-498 GFDFRGARID
+498 GFDFRGARLD

-526 IAWGRPNLLLLDEP
+526 IAWERPNLLLLDEP

-574 STTDEFLLVA
+574 STTDNFYLVA
-584 DGKVQEF
+584 DGKVEEF

-601 LADYRLRNAPVSTT
+601 LVEYRQRNAPVSNTP
-615 LVNPDKTDKKAQRQA
+615 VNPDKTDKKAQRQA

-642 READKLESELGK
+642 READKLEAELGK
-654 VNEKL
+654 LHEKL
-659 AKIETSLGD
+659 AKVDASLGD
-668 SAVYEAARKD
+668 SDIYEPARKN

-689 LKVLE
+689 LKVRE
-694 SQLEERWMEALE
+694 GELEEAWMEALE
-706 LLESMQAELEAL
+706 TLESMQAELEAL

>member
-1 MQLDL
+1 MIRLQNLTLQRGPQRL
-6 LQDGFVAIP
+6 LEDAELTLH
-15 QAGIGQIQQRAGELH
+15 AGQKAGLIGANGAGKSSLFALLRGELH
-30 GFTKHEVERRINVG
+30 PDSGDCFLPADWRIAHMRQEVDTLERLAVDYV
-44 RAQFFHALKCLD
+44 LD
-56 PALCLTRLG
+56 
-65 GLSLE
+65 
-70 AGDVAFHV
+70 GD
-78 RGLRLLLL
+78 LR
-86 VGLLLLGQT
+86 
-95 LGTGALEGC
+95 
-104 VTAAVERDFALID
+104 
-117 VGDVVHHGIEKIPV
+117 
-131 VGYQQQG
+131 
-138 ARVAFEE
+138 
-145 VFEPQNGI
+145 
-153 KVQVV
+153 
-158 GRFIEQQQIRRT
+158 
-170 HEGLRQVQA
+170 LRQVQRE
-179 DLARA
+179 LATA
-184 EADED
+184 EAAHD
-189 GAAQARLHSEL
+189 GAALARLHAEL

-205 YTADARARKMLAGLG
+205 YTADARARKLLAGLG
-220 FTNEQMDRPV
+220 FSNEQMDRQV
-230 ADFSGGWRMRLNLA
+230 GDFSGGWRMRLNLA

-272 DFLKNYPGTL
+272 DWLKGYPGTL

-294 VVDNIAHVDQ
+294 VVDHVAHVDQ

-334 QQAQRAHMESYIA
+334 QQAQRAHMEKYIA

-387 AVKLSSPL
+387 SEKISSPL
-395 LDLSDARLGYGD
+395 LDLSDARLGYGE
-407 KTILEKVK
+407 KTVLEKVK
-415 LQLVPGARIGLL
+415 LQLTPGARIGLL

-441 AGELE
+441 SGELS
-446 PLSGRLARGE
+446 PLSGRLTRGE
-456 TLVVGYFAQH
+456 NTVVGYFAQH
-466 QLDSLDSKASPLLHM
+466 QLDSLDAKASPLLHL

-498 GFDFRGARID
+498 GFDFHGARID

-526 IAWGRPNLLLLDEP
+526 IAWDRPNLLLLDEP

-574 STTDEFLLVA
+574 STTDNFFLVA
-584 DGKVQEF
+584 DGKVEEF
-591 DGDLEDYARW
+591 DGDLDDYARW
-601 LADYRLRNAPVSTT
+601 LVDYRQRNAPVSTT
-615 LVNPDKTDKKAQRQA
+615 TVNPDKTDKKAQRQA

-642 READKLESELGK
+642 READKLETELGK
-654 VNEKL
+654 VHERL
-659 AKIETSLGD
+659 AKIEANLGD
-668 SAVYEAARKD
+668 SGIYEAARKD

-689 LKVLE
+689 LKVCE
-694 SQLEERWMEALE
+694 GELEEAWMEALE

>member
-1 MQLDL
+1 MIRLQNLTLQRGPQRL
-6 LQDGFVAIP
+6 LEDAELTLH
-15 QAGIGQIQQRAGELH
+15 AGHKAGLIGANGAGKSSLFALIRGELH
-30 GFTKHEVERRINVG
+30 PDSGDCFLPADWRIAHMRQEIETLERLAVDYV
-44 RAQFFHALKCLD
+44 LD
-56 PALCLTRLG
+56 
-65 GLSLE
+65 
-70 AGDVAFHV
+70 GD
-78 RGLRLLLL
+78 LRL
-86 VGLLLLGQT
+86 
-95 LGTGALEGC
+95 
-104 VTAAVERDFALID
+104 R
-117 VGDVVHHGIEKIPV
+117 
-131 VGYQQQG
+131 
-138 ARVAFEE
+138 E
-145 VFEPQNGI
+145 VQ
-153 KVQVV
+153 
-158 GRFIEQQQIRRT
+158 R
-170 HEGLRQVQA
+170 
-179 DLARA
+179 DLAAA
-184 EADED
+184 EAAHD
-189 GAAQARLHSEL
+189 GAAQARLHAEL

-205 YTADARARKMLAGLG
+205 YTADARARKLLAGLG
-220 FTNEQMDRPV
+220 FTNEQMDRQV
-230 ADFSGGWRMRLNLA
+230 GDFSGGWRMRLNLA

-261 HLDLDAILWLE
+261 HLDLDAIIWLE
-272 DFLKNYPGTL
+272 EWLKSYPGTL
-282 LLISHDRDFLDA
+282 LLISHDRDFLDE
-294 VVDNIAHVDQ
+294 VVDHVAHVDQ

-387 AVKLSSPL
+387 SSKISSPL
-395 LDLSDARLGYGD
+395 IDLSDASLGYGD

-415 LQLVPGARIGLL
+415 LQLTPGARIGLL

-441 AGELE
+441 AGELS
-446 PLSGRLARGE
+446 PIGGRLTRGE
-456 TLVVGYFAQH
+456 NTVVGYFAQH

-526 IAWGRPNLLLLDEP
+526 IAWERPNLLLLDEP

-574 STTDEFLLVA
+574 STTDNFYLVA
-584 DGKVQEF
+584 DGKVEEF

-601 LADYRLRNAPVSTT
+601 LVEYRQRNAPVSTT
-615 LVNPDKTDKKAQRQA
+615 TVNPDKTDKKAQRQA

-642 READKLESELGK
+642 READKLEAELGK
-654 VNEKL
+654 LHEKL
-659 AKIETSLGD
+659 AKVDASLGD
-668 SAVYEAARKD
+668 SDIYEPARKN

-689 LKVLE
+689 LKVRE
-694 SQLEERWMEALE
+694 GELEEAWMEALE
-706 LLESMQAELEAL
+706 ILESMQAELEAL

>member
-1 MQLDL
+1 MIRLQNLTLQRGPQRL
-6 LQDGFVAIP
+6 LEDAELTLH
-15 QAGIGQIQQRAGELH
+15 AGHKAGLIGANGAGKSSLFALLRGELH
-30 GFTKHEVERRINVG
+30 PDSGDCFLPADWRIAHMRQEVDTLERMAVDYV
-44 RAQFFHALKCLD
+44 LD
-56 PALCLTRLG
+56 
-65 GLSLE
+65 
-70 AGDVAFHV
+70 GD
-78 RGLRLLLL
+78 LR
-86 VGLLLLGQT
+86 
-95 LGTGALEGC
+95 
-104 VTAAVERDFALID
+104 
-117 VGDVVHHGIEKIPV
+117 
-131 VGYQQQG
+131 
-138 ARVAFEE
+138 
-145 VFEPQNGI
+145 
-153 KVQVV
+153 
-158 GRFIEQQQIRRT
+158 
-170 HEGLRQVQA
+170 LRQVQR
-179 DLARA
+179 DLAAA
-184 EADED
+184 EAAHD

-205 YTADARARKMLAGLG
+205 YTADARARKLLAGLG

-230 ADFSGGWRMRLNLA
+230 GDFSGGWRMRLNLA

-261 HLDLDAILWLE
+261 HLDLDAIIWLE
-272 DFLKNYPGTL
+272 EWLKSYPGTL
-282 LLISHDRDFLDA
+282 MLISHDRDFLDA
-294 VVDNIAHVDQ
+294 VVDHVAHVDQ

-334 QQAQRAHMESYIA
+334 QQVQRAHMESYIA

-361 RIKALERMEELS
+361 RIKALERMEELT

-387 AVKLSSPL
+387 SQKISSPL
-395 LDLSDARLGYGD
+395 IDLSDARLGYGD
-407 KTILEKVK
+407 KTVLEKVK
-415 LQLVPGARIGLL
+415 LQLTPGARIGLL

-441 AGELE
+441 AGELS
-446 PLSGRLARGE
+446 PLAGRLTRGE
-456 TLVVGYFAQH
+456 NTVVGYFAQH
-466 QLDSLDSKASPLLHM
+466 QLDSLDSKASPLLHL

-526 IAWGRPNLLLLDEP
+526 IAWDRPNLLLLDEP

-574 STTDEFLLVA
+574 STTDNFYLVA
-584 DGKVQEF
+584 DGKVEEF
-591 DGDLEDYARW
+591 DGDLEDYTRW
-601 LADYRLRNAPVSTT
+601 LVEYRQRNAPVSTT
-615 LVNPDKTDKKAQRQA
+615 PVNPDKTDKKAQRQA

-642 READKLESELGK
+642 READKLEAELGK
-654 VNEKL
+654 LHEKL
-659 AKIETSLGD
+659 AKIDASLGD
-668 SAVYEAARKD
+668 SDIYEPARKN

-689 LKVLE
+689 LKVRE
-694 SQLEERWMEALE
+694 AELEEAWMEALE